1 MNSFDYILPAWSLSM
16 IINGDASG
24 ITDAEEVEVVT
35 FEARVFTEH
44 GAGHWATDGEQYF
57 RTSNDITNLGDDV
70 VDAKYF
76 SDEEKEI
83 E

>member
-1 MNSFDYILPAWSLSM
+1 MTGFDYILPAWSLSM
-16 IINGDASG
+16 IINGDVSG
-24 ITDAEEVEVVT
+24 ITDEECTEVAS
-35 FEARVFTEH
+35 FETRVFNEH